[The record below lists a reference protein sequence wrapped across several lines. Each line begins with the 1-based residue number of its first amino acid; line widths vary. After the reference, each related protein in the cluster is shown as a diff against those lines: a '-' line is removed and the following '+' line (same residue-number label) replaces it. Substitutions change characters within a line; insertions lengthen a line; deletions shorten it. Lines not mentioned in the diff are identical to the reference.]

1 MSIFEIILG
10 VLLVVC
16 GLVIGFLVLAQEPSN
31 GGAGAIAGGA
41 DAYSA
46 MQSRSTDAKI
56 AQVTKYAGIA
66 FFVVAILVN
75 VVDLLAK

>member
-1 MSIFEIILG
+1 MSILEIISG
-10 VLLVVC
+10 ILLILC
-16 GLVIGFLVLAQEPSN
+16 GLCIGFLVLAQEPSN

-56 AQVTKYAGIA
+56 AQVTKYAGVA
-66 FFVVAILVN
+66 FFALAIIVN
-75 VVDLLAK
+75 AISLLG